1 MTFQDTVSAALA
13 TAAQRGPDSPDD
25 GSLLHGIARRD
36 PRSLAELQKRHH
48 ARLWGYIARRVGDR
62 QLAEEVEQ
70 DVWLAVWQ
78 QAGRYRG
85 DSRVS
90 TWLLGI
96 AHHKAMSAL
105 RRRWPQPV
113 DAVPDQPA
121 DPGWQPEARLDARET
136 RAALAAAI
144 GRLSPLHRATLDL
157 VLGHGLSL
165 EETARVMGCPVGT
178 VKSRLSY
185 ARKYL
190 ARDLALGR

>member
-1 MTFQDTVSAALA
+1 MTFEETVSAALSS
-13 TAAQRGPDSPDD
+13 AAQRRQDFPHDD
-25 GSLLHGIARRD
+25 ALLRRIARGD
-36 PRSLAELQKRHH
+36 AHSLAELQRWHH
-48 ARLWGYIARRVGDR
+48 ACLWGYITRRVEDR

-90 TWLLGI
+90 TWLLGV
-96 AHHKAMSAL
+96 AHNKAMSAL
-105 RRRWPQPV
+105 RKRWPEPI
-113 DAVPDQPA
+113 DTVPDLPA
-121 DPGWQPEARLDARET
+121 DPGWQPEAHLDARET
-136 RAALAAAI
+136 RAALAAAMR
-144 GRLSPLHRATLDL
+144 RLSPLHRATLDL
-157 VLGHGLSL
+157 VLGQGLSL
-165 EETARVMGCPVGT
+165 DETARVMRCPVGT